1 MRHIRTIKIMKKHIL
16 LATLASLAIM
26 GCNQQ
31 NGSKTELDLLIAER
45 DSLATLKSTISERL
59 LELEASISENDTTT
73 RLLQVTTIAA
83 EKHAFES
90 YFEVYG
96 TVEAEK
102 NAQIFPETSGL
113 ITDILVKEGQQVT
126 AGTVLMTLDGTILQR
141 NIEEVKTQ
149 LSLVAALFDKQ
160 ERLWKQQIGS
170 EVQYLEAK
178 NRKESLEARL
188 ATLESQYRMTRIK
201 APFNGVVDQIY
212 PKRGELAGPQAP
224 VLRLVNLKEIH
235 INADVSESYVGQL
248 QKGTPV
254 LVEIPNTG
262 YKFESEITMVGQFIK
277 PENRTFRIQVR
288 VPNNDGVFK
297 PNLLTS
303 VKVREYA
310 TDSAVVVNNGLLL
323 QTPDGKD
330 YVFIVEKTGD
340 KAIVTKVPVTAGKSY
355 EGRTEIVSGLKGN
368 EWIVAKGARSVKD
381 GQRVQITE

>member
-1 MRHIRTIKIMKKHIL
+1 MKKQIFI
-16 LATLASLAIM
+16 ATLAGLTLMACS
-26 GCNQQ
+26 QQ
-31 NGSKTELDLLIAER
+31 NGSKTELDALMAER
-45 DSLATLKSTISERL
+45 DSLATLKGDITTRL
-59 LELEASISENDTTT
+59 LELEAAIAATDTTT
-73 RLLQVTTIAA
+73 RLLQITAIAA
-83 EKHAFES
+83 QKIPFER

-126 AGTVLMTLDGTILQR
+126 AGTVLVTLDGTILQR

-149 LSLVAALFDKQ
+149 LSLVAALFEKQ

-224 VLRLVNLKEIH
+224 VLRLVNLKEVH

-248 QKGTPV
+248 KKGTPV
-254 LVEIPNTG
+254 MVEIPNTG
-262 YKFESEITMVGQFIK
+262 YKFQSEITMVGQFIK

-288 VPNNDGVFK
+288 VPNEEGLFK

-303 VKVREYA
+303 VKVRDYA
-310 TDSAVVVNNGLLL
+310 TDSAVVVNNSLLL
-323 QTPDGKD
+323 QTADGKD
-330 YVFIVEKTGD
+330 YVFIAAKEGD
-340 KAIVTKVPVTAGKSY
+340 KAIVTKVPVIAGKSY
-355 EGRTEIVSGLKGN
+355 EGKTEIVSGLAGN